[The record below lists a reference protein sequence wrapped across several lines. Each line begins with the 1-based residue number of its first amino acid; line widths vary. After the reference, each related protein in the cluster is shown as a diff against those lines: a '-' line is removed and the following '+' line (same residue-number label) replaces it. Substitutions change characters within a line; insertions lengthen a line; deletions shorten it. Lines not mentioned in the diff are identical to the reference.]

1 MRQDESDALAEYQ
14 VARLMDSYLKR
25 QQWLARVQA
34 AEIAKLF
41 SGAGD
46 EPARANATPPGVPAR
61 AANGARYVSPSAM
74 LKTLGVKL

>member
-1 MRQDESDALAEYQ
+1 MRQDESDALTEYQ

-41 SGAGD
+41 TGAGD
-46 EPARANATPPGVPAR
+46 EAQPAAARSDTPAR
-61 AANGARYVSPSAM
+61 AANGARYVSPSTM
-74 LKTLGVKL
+74 LKTLGVRL